1 MYVGISQHRGD
12 HVMTKT
18 QTPRGKSNRFKVRP
32 IQKISISDEIVQQII
47 TLISNGDLKAGQ
59 RLPSERELCKEFAAG
74 RSSLREA
81 LRCLSIMGVLTARVG
96 EGTSVAIDG
105 SKFMETILHWRLL
118 TEQHDIENLMEVRIA
133 LEGVAA
139 ASAARRGNAEDLQLL
154 QELLKKME
162 ASIGNARQFA
172 ALDLDFHL
180 RLAKASEND
189 LILDLISMIRGQ
201 LERGV
206 AKVLLL
212 PHAIPL
218 SLKEHIA
225 IFQAIKKGEP
235 EAARAA
241 MQAHLDA
248 ALGRYRNARGK
259 EQRS

>member
-1 MYVGISQHRGD
+1 
-12 HVMTKT
+12 MTQGLKT
-18 QTPRGKSNRFKVRP
+18 LGKSTRLKVRP
-32 IQKISISDEIVQQII
+32 IQKSSISDEIVQQII

-59 RLPSERELCKEFAAG
+59 RLPSERELCKQFAAG

-81 LRCLSIMGVLTARVG
+81 LRCLSIMGVLRARVG

-105 SKFMETILHWRLL
+105 SKFMETVLHWRLL

-139 ASAARRGNAEDLQLL
+139 ASAARRGNKEHLQSL
-154 QELLKKME
+154 QGLLKKME
-162 ASIGNARQFA
+162 SSVGDAKRFA
-172 ALDLDFHL
+172 AFDLDFHL
-180 RLAKASEND
+180 GLAKASENQ
-189 LILDLISMIRGQ
+189 LILDLVSMIRGQ

-212 PHAIPL
+212 PQAMPL
-218 SLKEHIA
+218 SLKEHNA
-225 IFQAIKKGEP
+225 IFQAVKRGEP

-248 ALGRYRNARGK
+248 AVHRYRKASEK
-259 EQRS
+259 QRA